1 MILQHALAL
10 TDAGMSSHSCAATQV
25 VGLRVVGLQC
35 IHLLLF

>member
-10 TDAGMSSHSCAATQV
+10 TDAGMSSHSCAA